1 MNDKR
6 LQKLT
11 TQLTVLLADAD
22 HFTRPAT
29 RNILNRLGIKIV
41 IEVAD
46 GLSAVE
52 TFRAS
57 EPDVV
62 FLDLDLPIFGG
73 VDAIQVM
80 RARASKACAAA
91 SIFIM
96 ADEQRQKD
104 IPASPDIAGVLTKG
118 AGESEITRLLALAA
132 QRKRARAE

>member
-6 LQKLT
+6 VHNLARE
-11 TQLTVLLADAD
+11 LTVLLADAD
-22 HFTRPAT
+22 HFTRPNT
-29 RNILNRLGIKIV
+29 RNILNRLGIKII

-52 TFRAS
+52 AFRAS
-57 EPDVV
+57 EPDVA
-62 FLDLDLPIFGG
+62 FLDFDLPIFGG
-73 VDAIQVM
+73 VEAIQVI

-96 ADEQRQKD
+96 ADELRQKE
-104 IPASPDIAGVLTKG
+104 IPAFPDIAGVLTKG
-118 AGESEITRLLALAA
+118 AGESEIARLLALAT